1 MWDQLKKI
9 TAEYKS
15 LGMDASLDYE
25 KFAMISIV
33 YNSTKIEGCSLDEG
47 DTKLL
52 LTDDL
57 TAKGKPLADHMM
69 VKDHFDAFLYIKEQA
84 GRQRKLSIDFIKEVN
99 GFVKRRTGGIE
110 KTALGSFDSAK
121 GDLRRTPAYTDTRY
135 FKNHEKIE
143 PLLKQLCEYAN
154 DVIDTVSGNTCVKLA
169 ADIHYNIVD
178 IHPFA
183 DGNGRTAR
191 LLMNYVQL
199 YHEEP
204 LIKVFTEDRKE
215 YLDALHQ
222 TDKTR
227 DIDIFRQFI
236 CEQQI
241 KFLEN
246 EIDKY
251 QRMQSDSGSILKV
264 ASTDKKKH

>member
-1 MWDQLKKI
+1 MWDRLKEKR
-9 TAEYKS
+9 TEYQA
-15 LGMDASLDYE
+15 LDLEMALDYE

-69 VKDHFDAFLYIKEQA
+69 VKDHFDAFLRIKELAIQ
-84 GRQRKLSIDFIKEVN
+84 QEKFSIDFIKSVN

-110 KTALGSFDSAK
+110 KTALGTFDSSK
-121 GDLRRTPAYTDTRY
+121 GDLRKAPAYTDTRY

-143 PLLKQLCEYAN
+143 PLLRQLCQNTN
-154 DVIDTVSGNTCVKLA
+154 DRIDSVSGNDSVKLA
-169 ADIHYNIVD
+169 ADVHYHIVD

-199 YHEEP
+199 YRGEP
-204 LIKVFTEDRKE
+204 LIKIFTEDRKE
-215 YLDALHQ
+215 YLEALHQ
-222 TDKTR
+222 TDNTR
-227 DIDIFRQFI
+227 DIDVFRKFI
-236 CEQQI
+236 CGQQT
-241 KFLEN
+241 KFFEN
-246 EIDKY
+246 EIEKY
-251 QRMQSDSGSILKV
+251 NEMQSDSGLLR
-264 ASTDKKKH
+264 